1 MTFKRNKQIFK
12 IGIFFIKQNLFI
24 SMLVNFQVVCNLL
37 ESRSPPGIFECID
50 EISIIYAKVG
60 RILNLQVVC
69 NLLESRSPPDL
80 VECMDEISIIYAKVG
95 RIVNLQV
102 VYNLLESRS
111 PPGIIECIDEMQYHL
126 CQGRTD
132 CESPGGV

>member
-24 SMLVNFQVVCNLL
+24 SMFVNFQVVCNLL

-69 NLLESRSPPDL
+69 NLLENRSPPA
-80 VECMDEISIIYAKVG
+80 IF
-95 RIVNLQV
+95 
-102 VYNLLESRS
+102 
-111 PPGIIECIDEMQYHL
+111 ECIDKMQYHL
-126 CQGRTD
+126 CQGRKD
-132 CESPGGV
+132 CKSPGGL